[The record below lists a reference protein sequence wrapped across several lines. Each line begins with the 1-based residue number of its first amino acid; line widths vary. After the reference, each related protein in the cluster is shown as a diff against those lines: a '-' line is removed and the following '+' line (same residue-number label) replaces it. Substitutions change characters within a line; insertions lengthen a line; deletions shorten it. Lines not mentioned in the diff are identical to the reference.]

1 MKVLELLDELKDI
14 IDTSTGFPLTGKVL
28 IDAEEVLEIVN
39 EIRLELPAEIQQ
51 AQWIKDER
59 QRILDEAKKEYDNV
73 LKEARLQAEALIEND
88 DIMLKS
94 KARADEILRLAE
106 ATSKNLKMGTFDYID
121 SILFNFQEKMD
132 KLNSVYFEEMFGN
145 LQRTFDQ
152 VNGTLSANRNE
163 VKELIYKTQ
172 NENGND

>member
-14 IDTSTGFPLTGKVL
+14 IDTSAGFPLTGKVL
-28 IDAEEVLEIVN
+28 IDAEEVLELIN

-73 LKEARLQAEALIEND
+73 LKEARLQAESLIEND

-94 KARADEILRLAE
+94 KVRADEILRMAE
-106 ATSKNLKMGTFDYID
+106 ATSRNLKMGTFEYID
-121 SILFNFQEKMD
+121 GILSNFQDKME
-132 KLNSVYFEEMFGN
+132 KLNSVYFDEMFGN
-145 LQRTFDQ
+145 LQRTFDL
-152 VNGTLSANRNE
+152 VNGTLSTNRNE
-163 VKELIYKTQ
+163 IKDLIYKTQ
-172 NENGND
+172 TEKANA

>member
-59 QRILDEAKKEYDNV
+59 QRILEEAKKEYDNV
-73 LKEARLQAEALIEND
+73 LREARLQAEALIESD
-88 DIMLKS
+88 DIMVKS
-94 KARADEILRLAE
+94 KIKADEILRMAD
-106 ATSKNLKMGTFDYID
+106 ASAKNLKMGTLEYID
-121 SILFNFQEKMD
+121 GILFNFQEKME
-132 KLNSVYFEEMFGN
+132 KLNTVYFEEMFGN

-152 VNGTLSANRNE
+152 INGTLTTNRNE
-163 VKELIYKTQ
+163 IKELQNKT
-172 NENGND
+172 EYDGGND

>member
-59 QRILDEAKKEYDNV
+59 QRILEEAKKEYDNV
-73 LKEARLQAEALIEND
+73 LREARLQAEALIESD
-88 DIMLKS
+88 DIMIKS
-94 KARADEILRLAE
+94 KIKADEILRMAD
-106 ATSKNLKMGTFDYID
+106 ASAKNLKMGTLEYID
-121 SILFNFQEKMD
+121 GILFNFQEKME
-132 KLNSVYFEEMFGN
+132 KLNTVYFEEMFGN

-152 VNGTLSANRNE
+152 INGTLTTNRSE
-163 VKELIYKTQ
+163 IKELQNKT
-172 NENGND
+172 EYDGGND